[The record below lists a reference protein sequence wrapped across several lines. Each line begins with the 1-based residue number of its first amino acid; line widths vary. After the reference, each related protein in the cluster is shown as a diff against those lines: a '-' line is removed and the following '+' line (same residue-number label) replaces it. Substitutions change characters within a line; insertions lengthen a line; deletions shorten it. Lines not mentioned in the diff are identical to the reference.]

1 MSYICSIKLKTVIN
15 METKKFAEENAGK
28 FFRFH
33 NEIVKVVGY
42 DSVGCGASVI
52 VEGFSV
58 GWSAD
63 ALSLGD
69 VILIPP
75 ANDKTVKYW
84 YVSEYDLVGAED
96 EKPTRILIIGELG
109 PETPR
114 MAKLIKSEYRLPIV
128 DQTVTGLDHIPT
140 ERGIYVSECIDPV
153 EAAKR
158 KDEFKL
164 IIIM

>member
-1 MSYICSIKLKTVIN
+1 MNDI
-15 METKKFAEENAGK
+15 KFAKLHAGETFYFRGEE
-28 FFRFH
+28 
-33 NEIVKVVGY
+33 VKVVGY

-75 ANDKTVKYW
+75 TDAEQAKYW
-84 YVSEYDLVGAED
+84 YVSECNLDSDKEENTSL
-96 EKPTRILIIGELG
+96 RILIAGKPG
-109 PETPR
+109 TGKSQ
-114 MAKLIKSEYRLPIV
+114 MAKRVSKDYRLPIM
-128 DQTVTGLDHIPT
+128 DEIPTLDHIPN
-140 ERGIYVSECIDPV
+140 EKGIYVSNSIDPV

-164 IIIM
+164 IIIT

>member
-1 MSYICSIKLKTVIN
+1 MNDI
-15 METKKFAEENAGK
+15 KFAKLHAGETFYFRGEE
-28 FFRFH
+28 
-33 NEIVKVVGY
+33 VKIVGY

-75 ANDKTVKYW
+75 VNDKTVKYW
-84 YVSEYDLVGAED
+84 YVSEYDLDRAED
-96 EKPTRILIIGELG
+96 EKPMRILIIGKPG
-109 PETPR
+109 TGKSR
-114 MAKLIKSEYRLPIV
+114 MAELIKSKYRLPII
-128 DQTVTGLDHIPT
+128 DEIPT
-140 ERGIYVSECIDPV
+140 LDNIPDEKGIYVSNSIDPV

-158 KDEFKL
+158 KYGFKL

>member
-1 MSYICSIKLKTVIN
+1 MNDI
-15 METKKFAEENAGK
+15 KFAKLHAGETFYFCGEE
-28 FFRFH
+28 
-33 NEIVKVVGY
+33 VKVVGY

-52 VEGFSV
+52 VEGFSE
-58 GWSAD
+58 GWGAGV
-63 ALSLGD
+63 LSPSD

-75 ANDKTVKYW
+75 INDKTVKYW
-84 YVSEYDLVGAED
+84 YVSEYELDGATH
-96 EKPTRILIIGELG
+96 EKPTRILIIGKPGTEKS
-109 PETPR
+109 R
-114 MAKLIKSEYRLPIV
+114 MAELIEAKYRLPII

-140 ERGIYVSECIDPV
+140 ERGIYVSDCINPV

>member
-1 MSYICSIKLKTVIN
+1 MSDI
-15 METKKFAEENAGK
+15 KFAKLHAGETFCFRGEE
-28 FFRFH
+28 
-33 NEIVKVVGY
+33 VKIVGY
-42 DSVGCGASVI
+42 DSVGYGASVI

-75 ANDKTVKYW
+75 TDAKQAKYW
-84 YVSEYDLVGAED
+84 YAREYDLDRIEV
-96 EKPTRILIIGELG
+96 EKPMRILIIGKPG
-109 PETPR
+109 TGKSR
-114 MAKLIKSEYRLPIV
+114 MAELIKSKYRLPII
-128 DQTVTGLDHIPT
+128 DQTITSLDRIPS
-140 ERGIYVSECIDPV
+140 ERGIYVSNCINPV

-158 KDEFKL
+158 KDRFKL

>member
-1 MSYICSIKLKTVIN
+1 MNDI
-15 METKKFAEENAGK
+15 KFAKLHAGETFCFRGEE
-28 FFRFH
+28 
-33 NEIVKVVGY
+33 VKIVGY

-75 ANDKTVKYW
+75 VNDKTVKYW
-84 YVSEYDLVGAED
+84 YVSEYDLDRAED
-96 EKPTRILIIGELG
+96 EKPMRILIIGKPG
-109 PETPR
+109 TGKSR
-114 MAKLIKSEYRLPIV
+114 MAERVSKDYRLPII
-128 DQTVTGLDHIPT
+128 DEISTLDNIPT
-140 ERGIYVSECIDPV
+140 ERGIYVSNCINPV

>member
-1 MSYICSIKLKTVIN
+1 MNDI
-15 METKKFAEENAGK
+15 KFAKLHAGETFYFRGEE
-28 FFRFH
+28 
-33 NEIVKVVGY
+33 VKIVGY

-63 ALSLGD
+63 ALSPGD

-75 ANDKTVKYW
+75 VDDKTVKHW
-84 YVSEYDLVGAED
+84 YVGEYDLDRAAD
-96 EKPTRILIIGELG
+96 EEPTRILIIGELG
-109 PETPR
+109 PETSR
-114 MAKLIKSEYRLPIV
+114 MAKLIKSKYRLPIV
-128 DQTVTGLDHIPT
+128 DQTVTGLDHIST
-140 ERGIYVSECIDPV
+140 AKGIYVSNCINPV

-164 IIIM
+164 IILM

>member
-1 MSYICSIKLKTVIN
+1 MNDI
-15 METKKFAEENAGK
+15 KFAKLHAGETFYFRGEE
-28 FFRFH
+28 
-33 NEIVKVVGY
+33 VKVVGY

-52 VEGFSV
+52 VEGFSG

-75 ANDKTVKYW
+75 VNDKTVKYW
-84 YVSEYDLVGAED
+84 YVSEYDLDRAE
-96 EKPTRILIIGELG
+96 EVMPMRILIVGKPG
-109 PETPR
+109 TGKSR
-114 MAKLIKSEYRLPIV
+114 MAKLIKSEYRLPII
-128 DQTVTGLDHIPT
+128 DEIPTLDHIPT
-140 ERGIYVSECIDPV
+140 ERGIYVSECINPV

-158 KDEFKL
+158 KDRFKL